1 MENIIKF
8 TAIPIYEKYYSEDTN
23 WGCYNFSTENILPQ
37 YQISEDISGNKIN
50 IGVLAGKMQQL
61 HIGTEY
67 EISATLEFNK
77 KYKNYQYK
85 PIVVSA
91 IRPKNVEDQKKFIKS
106 ILTTNQANTLIE
118 LYPNI
123 VNDVINGK
131 CDIDL
136 NKTKG
141 IKEYTWN
148 LIKNKIIDNYVIS
161 DILIMLQPLGV
172 TYTMIKKLLNNEP
185 NPELLKQKL
194 NDNPY
199 ILTEIHGLG
208 FKRVDGLALKLNP
221 DLKVSNKR
229 TYAFLNYYLR
239 EIGESN
245 GHTWVTFD
253 FLENAVRD
261 NIIECEELYYKILDV
276 ERDTQA
282 LLYIDD
288 EKNRIGL
295 KYYRDIELYIFQ
307 ILKELDQYKVD
318 WEFDIEK
325 GMQQAEK
332 ELGFE
337 FSDEQKEIIKESTKH
352 NVVAISGRAGS
363 GKTTISRALLTIYKN
378 ANKTIGAAALSAKAA
393 QRITEATGFQASTIH
408 RLLGAKGLNEFT
420 YNFENPLPYDVVLAD
435 EKSMN
440 NARITYDLV
449 SAIKPGSRLVISGD
463 CRQLP
468 PIGFGN
474 IFSDILELKEEFNV
488 YELTKVHR
496 QAEKSGILTDANL
509 IREGINP
516 IQVPEFKI
524 VHGEL
529 QDMYYMFR
537 DNKQALN
544 DIAIKMYLKS
554 IEEDGLDDVIII
566 TPRKKDCINSTMEI
580 NKTIQ
585 DKLISNDKPFLKKGN
600 LKFKLGA
607 KVIQR
612 VNNYDKNIFN
622 GEIGYIIDVFKT
634 SPTDEYN
641 NMLTVQ
647 YPSKPITY
655 SKNELDQIDLA
666 YAMTVHL
673 CLAKDT
679 MLYSSNGIIELNSLN
694 QNNNTYGNFEIK
706 NENTPKIFNGKY
718 LEKPSHF
725 ISNPLSLCKKLT
737 TVKGYNV
744 TATLDHEFQVL
755 SPNGDLQFK
764 QVKDIT
770 NNDYLIL
777 SKGQNIYGN
786 LIDIPKKWT
795 VGLNSKTNNNR
806 TYKIPTTINNL
817 FSEFLGFMVADGTI
831 FDRGI
836 RLLKRHIDVVER
848 FKYVCD
854 SLFGTNG
861 EVRKN
866 KYEEA
871 YEYEVC
877 STYIVNFLRNI
888 NGIQPNKKY
897 VPDIIL
903 QTTKENQCSFLKSLF
918 EDGTVNLKG
927 DKFDHIEL
935 SFKDKKLVDQVQ
947 LILLNMGIISSV
959 KTYKQIKTEKS
970 NSKYRYILYIYRKD
984 AIKFYNDIGFI
995 SKFKNNRLKM
1005 CLKENINSS
1014 DKLTIPYISKRIRYL
1029 IEKYHIKLNLNL
1041 YRNMIKTSVKNAITY
1056 DMANKLLNEIKNANI
1071 KFTENDIKYINK
1083 LDWLLNNTYI
1093 DKINNII
1100 DKEEETCCLTMP
1112 KTHQFIQNG
1121 FIGSNCQGSGYKTT
1135 IVIIDNSHYILLDS
1149 CLLYTA
1155 ITRAKQRCLLLAEP
1169 SAFKK
1174 CIVNN
1179 KSIERQTWF
1188 KEFKDFN

>member
-23 WGCYNFSTENILPQ
+23 WGCYNFTTEDILPR

-208 FKRVDGLALKLNP
+208 FKRVDDLALKLNP

-378 ANKTIGAAALSAKAA
+378 ANKTIGACALSAKAA

-474 IFSDILELKEEFNV
+474 IFSDILELKEEFNI

-612 VNNYDKNIFN
+612 VNDYEKNIFN
-622 GEIGYIIDVFKT
+622 GEIGYIIDVFKAN
-634 SPTDEYN
+634 PTDEYN

-666 YAMTVHL
+666 YA
-673 CLAKDT
+673 
-679 MLYSSNGIIELNSLN
+679 
-694 QNNNTYGNFEIK
+694 
-706 NENTPKIFNGKY
+706 
-718 LEKPSHF
+718 
-725 ISNPLSLCKKLT
+725 
-737 TVKGYNV
+737 
-744 TATLDHEFQVL
+744 
-755 SPNGDLQFK
+755 
-764 QVKDIT
+764 
-770 NNDYLIL
+770 
-777 SKGQNIYGN
+777 
-786 LIDIPKKWT
+786 
-795 VGLNSKTNNNR
+795 
-806 TYKIPTTINNL
+806 
-817 FSEFLGFMVADGTI
+817 
-831 FDRGI
+831 
-836 RLLKRHIDVVER
+836 
-848 FKYVCD
+848 
-854 SLFGTNG
+854 
-861 EVRKN
+861 
-866 KYEEA
+866 
-871 YEYEVC
+871 
-877 STYIVNFLRNI
+877 
-888 NGIQPNKKY
+888 
-897 VPDIIL
+897 
-903 QTTKENQCSFLKSLF
+903 
-918 EDGTVNLKG
+918 
-927 DKFDHIEL
+927 
-935 SFKDKKLVDQVQ
+935 
-947 LILLNMGIISSV
+947 
-959 KTYKQIKTEKS
+959 
-970 NSKYRYILYIYRKD
+970 
-984 AIKFYNDIGFI
+984 
-995 SKFKNNRLKM
+995 
-1005 CLKENINSS
+1005 
-1014 DKLTIPYISKRIRYL
+1014 LTIHL
-1029 IEKYHIKLNLNL
+1029 
-1041 YRNMIKTSVKNAITY
+1041 V
-1056 DMANKLLNEIKNANI
+1056 
-1071 KFTENDIKYINK
+1071 
-1083 LDWLLNNTYI
+1083 
-1093 DKINNII
+1093 
-1100 DKEEETCCLTMP
+1100 
-1112 KTHQFIQNG
+1112 
-1121 FIGSNCQGSGYKTT
+1121 QGSGYKTT

-1188 KEFKDFN
+1188 KEF